1 MAVVAS
7 RKGPSPR
14 RQQIVI
20 RSRDVTI
27 RSRDHGCRPARH
39 HRHWLPGLSSD
50 DEDDD
55 DDDLL
60 ISEITDLL

>member
-1 MAVVAS
+1 M
-7 RKGPSPR
+7 
-14 RQQIVI
+14 VI

-27 RSRDHGCRPARH
+27 RSRDHGYRPARH
-39 HRHWLPGLSSD
+39 HRHWLPALSSD
-50 DEDDD
+50 DDD